1 MNNNLKY
8 IGLLSIIIL
17 FGIFSLPK
25 IYERVINSDITD
37 SNRLHS
43 NDRLSYLT
51 ISDEKRKAP
60 DFILTNQD
68 SIFISNEDMRGKVY
82 VLEFFFTRCP
92 DICIEMNQ
100 NMKLLDDKFAE
111 TDEFG
116 IISVT
121 IDPKNDTPSILKKYS
136 EALEVKS
143 QNWHFLTG
151 EKEYIYDLANNA
163 IPAQAKNY
171 ANNGKCKVLN
181 HEYMI
186 GSFSPIYMSRN
197 RVRPWNKVSFTIQAG
212 GRHAPIHPQAP
223 EMVHVG
229 KNKKIFKK
237 GSESLYRRLSVRECA
252 RIQTFPDDYEFIYD
266 NVTDGYK
273 MIGNAVPVD
282 FAQILANQL
291 KLVLE

>member
-8 IGLLSIIIL
+8 IGLLLIIIL

-43 NDRLSYLT
+43 NERLSYLT
-51 ISDEKRKAP
+51 ILDEKRKAP

-68 SIFISNEDMRGKVY
+68 SILITNEDMSGKVY

-100 NMKLLDDKFAE
+100 NMKLLDDKFSE

-136 EALEVKS
+136 EALEIKS

-151 EKEYIYDLANNA
+151 EKDYIYDLANNGFN
-163 IPAQAKNY
+163 IF
-171 ANNGKCKVLN
+171 ANENT
-181 HEYMI
+181 
-186 GSFSPIYMSRN
+186 SF
-197 RVRPWNKVSFTIQAG
+197 AG
-212 GRHAPIHPQAP
+212 GFEHQGYFALID
-223 EMVHVG
+223 
-229 KNKKIFKK
+229 K
-237 GSESLYRRLSVRECA
+237 
-252 RIQTFPDDYEFIYD
+252 
-266 NVTDGYK
+266 DGYIRSRK
-273 MIGNAVPVD
+273 DSFGNPIMYYLGITDINAD
-282 FAQILANQL
+282 QQGIEMLSYDIK
-291 KLVLE
+291 KLIDE

>member
-8 IGLLSIIIL
+8 IGLLLIIIL

-43 NDRLSYLT
+43 NERLSYLT

-68 SIFISNEDMRGKVY
+68 SILISNEDMSGKVY

-136 EALEVKS
+136 EALEIKS

-151 EKEYIYDLANNA
+151 KIDDVYELSNSGFNIFAGVN
-163 IPAQAKNY
+163 PA
-171 ANNGKCKVLN
+171 V
-181 HEYMI
+181 
-186 GSFSPIYMSRN
+186 
-197 RVRPWNKVSFTIQAG
+197 AG
-212 GRHAPIHPQAP
+212 GFEHQGFFALIDKNGYIRSRRDSNGNPIVYYLGIENPSVDKQGIDMIK
-223 EMVHVG
+223 EDIRKLL
-229 KNKKIFKK
+229 KN
-237 GSESLYRRLSVRECA
+237 G
-252 RIQTFPDDYEFIYD
+252 
-266 NVTDGYK
+266 
-273 MIGNAVPVD
+273 
-282 FAQILANQL
+282 
-291 KLVLE
+291 